1 MTKGKGSRTGQCR
14 KAKKKKTKQKDYMNG
29 NNKGTN

>member
-1 MTKGKGSRTGQCR
+1 MTKGKGSRTRQCR
-14 KAKKKKTKQKDYMNG
+14 KAKKKTKQKDDMNG